1 MSAFLNNPVFI
12 CGHRKSGT
20 TMLCSLFDD
29 HDDILVYPSDSS
41 FFYKIF
47 PPCLNLK
54 KIDSVNLVIKNCIR
68 ETLGSEMKNIGKNDL
83 FDIPRIR
90 LLNTNYLMLMAQ
102 IKLHTGTPCDRYCI
116 CRHFDNEDF
125 IRYYHQVT

>member
-41 FFYKIF
+41 FFQIF

-54 KIDSVNLVIKNCIR
+54 N
-68 ETLGSEMKNIGKNDL
+68 
-83 FDIPRIR
+83 
-90 LLNTNYLMLMAQ
+90 
-102 IKLHTGTPCDRYCI
+102 
-116 CRHFDNEDF
+116 
-125 IRYYHQVT
+125 